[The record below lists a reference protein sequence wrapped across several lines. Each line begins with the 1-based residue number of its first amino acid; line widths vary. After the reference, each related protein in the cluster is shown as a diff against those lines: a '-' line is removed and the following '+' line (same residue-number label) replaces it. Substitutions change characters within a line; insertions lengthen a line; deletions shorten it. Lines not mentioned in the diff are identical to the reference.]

1 MFLLSVNIYNTEL
14 QTESYVKLSFQK
26 DHRRI
31 LSMFRCGN
39 LPLPIETVRFVRP
52 KLPVEHCEDIVEY
65 DYHFYDAIRQNM
77 FHKAQLCNRDLI
89 LNNSSKK

>member
-52 KLPVEHCEDIVEY
+52 KDIVEY

-89 LNNSSKK
+89 LYNSSKK